1 MVIKKAPDIASSAIT
16 PEHLYVGRRRF
27 LKSVAAMAAV
37 GAVDA
42 GDTPTPVAAA
52 TTYNN
57 FYEFGIDK
65 SDPAGHAGSFKAHPW
80 SVAVEGRCAKPGVY
94 TLEDI
99 LKPHPREERIYRLR
113 CVEGWS
119 MVIPWNGFP
128 LAALLKRFE
137 PAGDAKYVEFT
148 TVLRPQEMIGQRRR
162 LPHVLDWPYVE
173 GLRMDEAMHP
183 LTLMATGM
191 YGRDLPNQNGAPL
204 RLVVPWKYGF
214 KSIKSIVKIRFTDKQ
229 PATSWSREVPEYYA
243 FFSNVNPGR
252 TDSQYRDQSTERRIG
267 EFFMR
272 KTTLFNGYGDQVASL
287 YAGMDLRKNF

>member
-1 MVIKKAPDIASSAIT
+1 
-16 PEHLYVGRRRF
+16 
-27 LKSVAAMAAV
+27 
-37 GAVDA
+37 
-42 GDTPTPVAAA
+42 
-52 TTYNN
+52 
-57 FYEFGIDK
+57 
-65 SDPAGHAGSFKAHPW
+65 
-80 SVAVEGRCAKPGVY
+80 
-94 TLEDI
+94 
-99 LKPHPREERIYRLR
+99 
-113 CVEGWS
+113 

>member
-1 MVIKKAPDIASSAIT
+1 MVIRNAPDVASSEIT
-16 PEHLYVGRRRF
+16 PERLYVGRRQF
-27 LKSVAAMAAV
+27 LKSVAAVAAM
-37 GAVDA
+37 GAGQS
-42 GDTPTPVAAA
+42 GDQPTPLSAV

-65 SDPAGHAGSFKAHPW
+65 SDPAGNSGGFKPRPW
-80 SVAVEGRCAKPGVY
+80 SVAIEGRCAKPGVY

-99 LKPHPREERIYRLR
+99 LKPHPREERVYRLR

-148 TVLRPQEMIGQRRR
+148 TILRPQEMIGQRQRF
-162 LPHVLDWPYVE
+162 PHVLDWPYVE
-173 GLRMDEAMHP
+173 GLRIDEAMHP
-183 LTLMATGM
+183 LTLVATGV

-214 KSIKSIVKIRFTDKQ
+214 KSIKSIAKIRFTDKQ
-229 PATSWSREVPEYYA
+229 PGTSWAREVPEYYA
-243 FFSNVNPGR
+243 FYSNVNPAR
-252 TDSQYRDQSTERRIG
+252 TDSQYRDQSSERRIG